1 MPITPDWD
9 LIPGDIEHCLE
20 LAPLAIVRGALPVA
34 TLALMDTHANLVFDD
49 PTSSI
54 ERTAVRIVNLA
65 DRLRAAI
72 DDYRRALARDGRD
85 KDGFQVE

>member
-9 LIPGDIEHCLE
+9 LIPGDIEHNLE
-20 LAPLAIVRGALPVA
+20 LAPLAIVRSALPVA
-34 TLALMDTHANLVFDD
+34 TLALMDAHANLVFDD
-49 PTSSI
+49 PDSSS
-54 ERTAVRIVNLA
+54 ERAAVRIVNLA

-85 KDGFQVE
+85 KNGLQIE